1 MAAASRADSHGFAR
15 AQRRPAEGSPA
26 RGFGSRER
34 SDTRPRG
41 PLPRGFGRYPSLTS
55 FLHNRIC
62 ERSSNGMAVA
72 SRADLHGFARAQRR
86 PAEGSPAKGFRPI
99 PVSHIF
105 IQTQLN
111 LREIV
116 EWYGGRF
123 PSRFAWVRASAATP
137 GRGVPCQGVS
147 ADTRLSHF
155 YPTQLNLRESPNGM
169 ASASQ
174 ADSRG
179 FDSRLSLQKRE
190 AFLGFSFL
198 ESCIRIEPQAHACYD
213 LRQWHVLRLSVRAR
227 RALRP
232 RGANSRRSL
241 FPQAHAKH
249 GSTAAACPASVGSGS
264 KSLAPLR
271 RKLPSFACSGA
282 IRL

>member
-1 MAAASRADSHGFAR
+1 MFEA
-15 AQRRPAEGSPA
+15 
-26 RGFGSRER
+26 
-34 SDTRPRG
+34 
-41 PLPRGFGRYPSLTS
+41 
-55 FLHNRIC
+55 N
-62 ERSSNGMAVA
+62 M
-72 SRADLHGFARAQRR
+72 
-86 PAEGSPAKGFRPI
+86 
-99 PVSHIF
+99 
-105 IQTQLN
+105 
-111 LREIV
+111 
-116 EWYGGRF
+116 
-123 PSRFAWVRASAATP
+123 
-137 GRGVPCQGVS
+137 
-147 ADTRLSHF
+147 
-155 YPTQLNLRESPNGM
+155 RESPNGM

-232 RGANSRRSL
+232 RGANSRLLLLPTGARKAWLYGSGMPRVCRFGFEEPCAPAAQTPVSCS